1 MAIRKQPTTSL
12 TRASIERWTRDPVAC
27 ISECF
32 IDPESGKPYV
42 LYTEQRKFLG
52 LALTRTKQGRLP
64 FSEMLF
70 GAPKKSGKTCLAA
83 WFAIYIAAFIGGR
96 FAEVYCLSNDYEQSV
111 GRVFEQSRRIIEAS
125 PLLRRSAKITG
136 SRIVF
141 TATGSF
147 IQACASDFAS
157 FAGAN
162 SSLTIFDELWGY
174 TSERGT
180 RLFDEAVPV
189 PTRAVSGRLTVT
201 YAGFEGESGLL
212 EGLYKRGI
220 AGENAATD
228 LYRADG
234 MLTYWTNVGPAPWQD
249 DSWRAQARLQ
259 LRPNAYL
266 RLIENRWVS
275 TESTFV
281 EMEWFDKCVDAELTP
296 ELADP
301 RLPVWVGVDAS
312 VKRDSTAIV
321 ATTYYHEF
329 KKVRLIWHRIFQPS
343 PKDPLDFEATVERE
357 LLALRRRF
365 NVREVRYDPYQL
377 VAVAQ
382 RLTQAGLPMV
392 EFAQSVPNLTEAS
405 TNLYELIKGR
415 NLMVYPDDE
424 IRLAISRCVALE
436 TTRGWRIA
444 KEKTSHKIDVIVAL
458 AQAALGAVQQASG
471 GDAINRGELMLAPSS
486 RWSERWSGTSREARS
501 HQAELD
507 REDGIALTTGS
518 RFSRSRRGMY

>member
-1 MAIRKQPTTSL
+1 MATKKQPTTSL

-32 IDPESGKPYV
+32 IDPESGNPYV
-42 LYTEQRKFLG
+42 LYSEQRKFLG
-52 LALTRTKQGRLP
+52 LALTRTKQGRLR

-70 GAPKKSGKTCLAA
+70 GAPKKSGKTCVAA
-83 WFAIYIAAFIGGR
+83 WCAIYVAAFIGGR

-125 PLLRRSAKITG
+125 PLLRQSARITG

-162 SSLTIFDELWGY
+162 PSLTIFDELWGY

-212 EGLYKRGI
+212 EGLYKRGV
-220 AGENAATD
+220 AGEKAGTD

-234 MLTYWTNVGPAPWQD
+234 MLTYWTNIGPAPWQD

-281 EMEWFDKCVDAELTP
+281 EM
-296 ELADP
+296 
-301 RLPVWVGVDAS
+301 
-312 VKRDSTAIV
+312 
-321 ATTYYHEF
+321 
-329 KKVRLIWHRIFQPS
+329 
-343 PKDPLDFEATVERE
+343 
-357 LLALRRRF
+357 
-365 NVREVRYDPYQL
+365 
-377 VAVAQ
+377 
-382 RLTQAGLPMV
+382 
-392 EFAQSVPNLTEAS
+392 
-405 TNLYELIKGR
+405 
-415 NLMVYPDDE
+415 
-424 IRLAISRCVALE
+424 
-436 TTRGWRIA
+436 
-444 KEKTSHKIDVIVAL
+444 
-458 AQAALGAVQQASG
+458 
-471 GDAINRGELMLAPSS
+471 
-486 RWSERWSGTSREARS
+486 
-501 HQAELD
+501 
-507 REDGIALTTGS
+507 
-518 RFSRSRRGMY
+518 